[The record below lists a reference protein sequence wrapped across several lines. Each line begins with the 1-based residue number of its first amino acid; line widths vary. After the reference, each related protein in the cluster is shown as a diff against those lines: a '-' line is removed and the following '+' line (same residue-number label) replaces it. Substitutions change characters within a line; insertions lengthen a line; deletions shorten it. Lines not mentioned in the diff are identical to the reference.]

1 MIDRTFS
8 EGLLDAFCKNPRP
21 VQDHDSYGRCL
32 IVPTKNRSG
41 LDAFKSIFDWMKTCQ
56 KARVVTNM
64 RIGGGSQYFK
74 ASRLWTCATVMTVEK
89 LVAQVEDKMTQ
100 LEESKD
106 YISDLKKIFESDPV
120 PAIKGHV
127 ASVVDNDLRGGELE
141 KKTEEKLKKIVEALP
156 ALKDVIEITNA

>member
-1 MIDRTFS
+1 
-8 EGLLDAFCKNPRP
+8 
-21 VQDHDSYGRCL
+21 
-32 IVPTKNRSG
+32 
-41 LDAFKSIFDWMKTCQ
+41 
-56 KARVVTNM
+56 
-64 RIGGGSQYFK
+64 
-74 ASRLWTCATVMTVEK
+74 MTVEK